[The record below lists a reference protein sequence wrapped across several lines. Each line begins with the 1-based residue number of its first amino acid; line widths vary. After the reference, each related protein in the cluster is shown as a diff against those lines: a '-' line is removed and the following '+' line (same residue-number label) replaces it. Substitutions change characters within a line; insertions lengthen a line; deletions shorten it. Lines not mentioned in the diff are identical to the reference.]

1 MFDAVVMGEGR
12 VCSGVR
18 LSPLCK
24 GGCVVESRE
33 AFEMFRGVATCGE
46 IGMVQG
52 LR

>member
-1 MFDAVVMGEGR
+1 MFEAVVSER
-12 VCSGVR
+12 SRLSGVR

-33 AFEMFRGVATCGE
+33 AFEMFRGVATCVEMG
-46 IGMVQG
+46 IVRG